1 MAMTHTPE
9 LLAGLD
15 AAERTEVLALAS
27 PLTLSPGEVLFRLG
41 ADAANLY
48 LIERGLIA
56 LTMPMQISGHEE
68 DVLIDERVAGQTVG
82 WSTVIPPHRFTLKAT
97 APVGTE
103 LLAFPR
109 EKLLSYFATH
119 ARVGYVLSQNVA
131 VIVGQRLQ
139 VFQAMWLRQMQRM
152 VNLTHA

>member
-1 MAMTHTPE
+1 MAQTPE

-15 AAERTEVLALAS
+15 AVERTEVMALAS

-41 ADAANLY
+41 AEATSLY

-56 LTMPMQISGHEE
+56 LTMPMQIGGHEE

-97 APVGTE
+97 APVATE

-109 EKLLSYFATH
+109 EKLLSHFATRPH
-119 ARVGYVLSQNVA
+119 VGYVLSQNVA

>member
-1 MAMTHTPE
+1 MSHTPE
-9 LLAGLD
+9 LLVGLD
-15 AAERTEVLALAS
+15 DHELADLMALAS
-27 PLTLSPGEVLFRLG
+27 PVSLSPGAVLFRLG
-41 ADAANLY
+41 ADASNLY

-82 WSTVIPPHRFTLKAT
+82 WSTVIPPHRFTLKAA
-97 APVGTE
+97 APVASE

-109 EKLLSYFATH
+109 EKLLTHFASRPH
-119 ARVGYVLSQNVA
+119 VGYVLSQNVA
-131 VIVGQRLQ
+131 AVVGQRLQ